1 MKVYEP
7 LIMLV
12 SDSVDPPAEER
23 LTEKEEVQVLNQS

>member
-12 SDSVDPPAEER
+12 SDSVDPPAEE
-23 LTEKEEVQVLNQS
+23 KEEVQVLNQS